1 MEGTLTR
8 WDLMAPVYRPSPD
21 EKKFPSRHFF
31 NFLDRIPQRR
41 LRAIT
46 IIVPFFFLFAIAFV
60 PMGMDIQI
68 QYALAILVCISM
80 LWTFGMLPLA
90 VTAMLVPVLLTGFGI
105 FTPVEALAPFAD
117 PVVYLLIGGLIVAE
131 TFRRNGM
138 DRRLAYFL
146 VTLAQGDLKRTLVAL
161 MVSAAIISMWISN
174 TATVALLI
182 PVALGVASQAGE
194 HKKRV
199 AGFFLIGI
207 SMATAFGSLST
218 IIGSPTN
225 AITSALLAKEV
236 GWTFVQWMIV
246 GIPVAICSLA
256 LIIIVLPIVLPP
268 PKISLDIAEVRI
280 KREQMGP
287 MKRMEKC
294 VLVIFAVTIVFW
306 IGGVQISSWTGLPS
320 GVMNTGIIALAS
332 AVAMFLIG
340 GVGWDEA
347 KNIAWDVLL
356 IIGAGLALGEALEVT
371 GTAQW
376 LAEGVASTTG
386 SYSLLVSMVLFA
398 LISFI
403 LTTFL
408 SNTATAALLV
418 PIAISTSTALAIDPK
433 YLALTVGMVASI
445 SLITP
450 IGTPPMTLAYSTG
463 TFNRKELAKSGLI
476 IGLPV
481 MFIIV
486 IIVYIAVQAG
496 LI

>member
-1 MEGTLTR
+1 
-8 WDLMAPVYRPSPD
+8 
-21 EKKFPSRHFF
+21 
-31 NFLDRIPQRR
+31 
-41 LRAIT
+41 
-46 IIVPFFFLFAIAFV
+46 
-60 PMGMDIQI
+60 
-68 QYALAILVCISM
+68 
-80 LWTFGMLPLA
+80 
-90 VTAMLVPVLLTGFGI
+90 
-105 FTPVEALAPFAD
+105 
-117 PVVYLLIGGLIVAE
+117 
-131 TFRRNGM
+131 
-138 DRRLAYFL
+138 
-146 VTLAQGDLKRTLVAL
+146 
-161 MVSAAIISMWISN
+161 
-174 TATVALLI
+174 
-182 PVALGVASQAGE
+182 
-194 HKKRV
+194 
-199 AGFFLIGI
+199 
-207 SMATAFGSLST
+207 
-218 IIGSPTN
+218 
-225 AITSALLAKEV
+225 
-236 GWTFVQWMIV
+236 
-246 GIPVAICSLA
+246 
-256 LIIIVLPIVLPP
+256 
-268 PKISLDIAEVRI
+268 
-280 KREQMGP
+280 
-287 MKRMEKC
+287 
-294 VLVIFAVTIVFW
+294 
-306 IGGVQISSWTGLPS
+306 
-320 GVMNTGIIALAS
+320 MNTGIIALAS

-371 GTAQW
+371 GTALW